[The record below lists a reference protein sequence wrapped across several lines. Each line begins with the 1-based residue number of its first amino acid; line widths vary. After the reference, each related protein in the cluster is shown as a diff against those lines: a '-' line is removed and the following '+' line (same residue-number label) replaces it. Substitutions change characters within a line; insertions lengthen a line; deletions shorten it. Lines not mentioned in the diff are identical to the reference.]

1 MTSGHT
7 TGEHPTDEEGTVTMA
22 LNVLLATDHFETTDV
37 LEQALRAEL
46 PDARISA
53 ISSDWPIVP
62 MADIEEVHEAAG
74 EVDELIDALQGK
86 QVCFSHAFPITER
99 VFEACPELRQVTIC
113 RGGPVNVN
121 LDAATRHGV
130 QVTFA
135 PGRNA
140 TATAEHTIAMIM
152 AAVRQI
158 PAHHEVMRSG
168 AWEGDAY
175 RYDRVGMEIRGNDV
189 GVIGLGAVGSRVAA
203 IMAAMGA
210 RVRVF
215 DPWADP
221 SRLGPGMELVDT
233 LDELLASSRIVTVH
247 ARATAENHH
256 MIAAPQIAMMPA
268 GSVLVNCAR
277 GSLLDYEAACDALES
292 GHLYGAAFDCL
303 PSEPLPPGSRLLS
316 VPRVVLTPHI
326 GGASKQA
333 AELAARIGAADI
345 AALARGDRPVHLAN
359 PEVLDG

>member
-1 MTSGHT
+1 
-7 TGEHPTDEEGTVTMA
+7 MA
-22 LNVLLATDHFETTDV
+22 LDVLLATDHFETTRV
-37 LEQALRAEL
+37 LERALLAEL

-53 ISSDWPIVP
+53 ISSDWPITP

-74 EVDELIDALQGK
+74 DVDALIAALEGK
-86 QVCFSHAFPITER
+86 QVCFSHAFPVTER
-99 VFEACPELRQVTIC
+99 VLDACPHLRQVTIC

-121 LDAATRHGV
+121 LEAATRHGV
-130 QVTFA
+130 AVTFA

-140 TATAEHTIAMIM
+140 TSTAEHTVAMIM

-158 PAHHEVMRSG
+158 PAHDELMRSG

-175 RYDRVGMEIRGNDV
+175 RYDRVAMEIRGNDV

-210 RVRVF
+210 RVHVF

-233 LDELLASSRIVTVH
+233 MEELLVASRIVTIH
-247 ARATAENHH
+247 ARVTAENHH
-256 MIAAPQIAMMPA
+256 MIAAPQIAAMPE

-303 PSEPLPPGSRLLS
+303 PSEPLPEGSRLLTA
-316 VPRVVLTPHI
+316 PRLVLTPHI

-333 AELAARIGAADI
+333 AELAASIGAADI
-345 AALARGDRPVHLAN
+345 AAFARGERPVHLAN
-359 PEVLDG
+359 PEVLDS